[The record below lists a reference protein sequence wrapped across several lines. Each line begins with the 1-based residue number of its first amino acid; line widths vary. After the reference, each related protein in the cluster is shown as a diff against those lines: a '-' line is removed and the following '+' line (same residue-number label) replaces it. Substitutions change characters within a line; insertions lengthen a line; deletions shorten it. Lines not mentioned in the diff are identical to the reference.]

1 MQRFLYVLIFVA
13 FVFDTSYSFLQFY
26 NTPFDGDMAGG
37 IVPADHV
44 LPVLNNPLGYEVF
57 FADEPYANPNRFF
70 SHWSFYTYFK
80 KFPLLISNFT
90 DPITSAYFSAAFAKT
105 AIQIF
110 LIYLLGGLVLGGFNV
125 FRNRF
130 LLSILFIFP
139 FFQANGYRSY
149 MGIID
154 DSMTYTFFYALP
166 FSFLLLY
173 FTPLFLKEFYNK
185 ELKSIRLIRVLWIP
199 LALVTCLSGPLNPGI
214 ALVVCLLLIVN
225 KIFKNLDSF
234 SPNELL
240 KSFYIGIKTIPR
252 DYYYFLMPISIFSLY
267 SLVIGSYNS
276 INTEFSIE
284 LAELYSRLPEGLF
297 NQFFQKPGFPIL
309 FLVLIL
315 NVLLIH
321 FKFKSVEGEKILR
334 LFKWIGFFSI
344 IYVLLL
350 PLGGYRDYRPN
361 ILRYDTILPL
371 TIALIFVFA
380 KTSIYLFDK
389 MRDTK
394 QKYWFSPI
402 ILLIICIFSFA
413 DKPEFDS
420 NDCERNA
427 LVKISNAQESI
438 VKIDSNCTVL
448 SWELLTKPEDSE
460 LNSELLVMW
469 GITKEKRRYCNIE

>member
-1 MQRFLYVLIFVA
+1 MKRILYVLIVVA
-13 FVFDTSYSFLQFY
+13 LVFDTSYSFLQFY

-44 LPVLNNPLGYEVF
+44 LPVLNNPLGLKILNS
-57 FADEPYANPNRFF
+57 DITYANPNRFF
-70 SHWSFYTYFK
+70 SHWSFYKYFNYVPQ
-80 KFPLLISNFT
+80 FFSGFT
-90 DPITSAYFSAAFAKT
+90 DPISAAYLSCAIAKIV
-105 AIQIF
+105 IQVGIIF
-110 LIYLLGGLVLGGFNV
+110 LMAVYVCGFFNSRK
-125 FRNRF
+125 FYFILACF
-130 LLSILFIFP
+130 LIAP

-154 DSMTYTFFYALP
+154 HSTTYTFFYALP
-166 FSFLLLY
+166 ILFLLLY
-173 FTPLFLKEFYNK
+173 FVPFFLIHFHNR
-185 ELKSIRLIRVLWIP
+185 ELKFLNFIRILWLPLGLISS
-199 LALVTCLSGPLNPGI
+199 LSGPLNSGI
-214 ALVVCLLLIVN
+214 ALIVCFLLFFK
-225 KIFKNLDSF
+225 KIFVSEDQGFDLKGLSNRVANLPKDYFYFLVPISMF
-234 SPNELL
+234 
-240 KSFYIGIKTIPR
+240 SFYSL
-252 DYYYFLMPISIFSLY
+252 FL
-267 SLVIGSYNS
+267 GSFNS
-276 INTEFSIE
+276 INQEFSIG
-284 LAELYSRLPEGLF
+284 LTDLYSRLPLGLF

-315 NVLLIH
+315 NALLIH

-380 KTSIYLFDK
+380 KTIIYLFNK
-389 MRDTK
+389 MTDTK

-402 ILLIICIFSFA
+402 VLLIICVFSFA

-427 LVKISNAQESI
+427 LIKISNAQESI

-448 SWELLTKPEDSE
+448 SWELLIKPEDSE

-469 GITKEKRRYCNIE
+469 GITKEKRRYYNIE